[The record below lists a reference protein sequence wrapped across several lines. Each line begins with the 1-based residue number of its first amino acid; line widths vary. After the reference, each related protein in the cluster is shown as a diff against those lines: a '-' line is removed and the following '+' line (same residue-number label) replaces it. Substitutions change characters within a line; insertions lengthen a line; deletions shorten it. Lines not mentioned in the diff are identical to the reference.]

1 MMAKESSIIEAKE
14 INLVQLFT
22 NKFFV
27 IPIYQRPL
35 VWSEDNFHDL
45 VEDIKDAIDSGEE
58 SYFLGSILLKT
69 HEDKNTYEII
79 DGQQRL
85 ASIVVLLAVFRD
97 HLNEPKIQ
105 KWLMQE
111 EDEYAGIPAEERIKV
126 WDDLSEV
133 FSKYIYSYGGTSK
146 FIHEFETNRLKHVDK
161 SSPLYHLY
169 EAIKCFKDFA
179 EGMDKQE
186 IEKFL
191 RYLLTKVY
199 FVRIITSSR
208 SSAFRLFNVLNT
220 RGLPLSAADVL
231 KSMNLEFVS
240 DKERGIYFR
249 KWRELESDL
258 GREEFENIIS
268 YVRTIYRE
276 EKARRELVDEFE
288 TLFKN
293 NIIHKGADFF
303 DIVFKYARIYRDKLV
318 CCELPALKSYEKV
331 RYRTLMTLMK
341 RFLPFSD
348 WVPPLLTFYE
358 RFKRED
364 LLYRFALNL
373 ERRVFVEWCADFTA
387 TERITSAIDLIKLIK
402 RSESAED
409 VLQMMFKPREIRRGR
424 RRRRIDFLDAN
435 VVKEI
440 LLSKLDDQQFYKLKG
455 GKLAK
460 YLLLRLDMEM
470 QEENFPGYASM
481 ATITVEHILP
491 QTPTGEWLKIFTQEE
506 ADQIVNKL
514 GNLTLL
520 NKRRNSRASNYDF
533 KRKKERYFDVK
544 HSVFAITSMLR
555 EYGDWNMDSFKRRH
569 RELLDLAFGIYLH
582 NNTL

>member
-1 MMAKESSIIEAKE
+1 
-14 INLVQLFT
+14 
-22 NKFFV
+22 
-27 IPIYQRPL
+27 
-35 VWSEDNFHDL
+35 
-45 VEDIKDAIDSGEE
+45 
-58 SYFLGSILLKT
+58 
-69 HEDKNTYEII
+69 
-79 DGQQRL
+79 
-85 ASIVVLLAVFRD
+85 
-97 HLNEPKIQ
+97 
-105 KWLMQE
+105 
-111 EDEYAGIPAEERIKV
+111 
-126 WDDLSEV
+126 
-133 FSKYIYSYGGTSK
+133 
-146 FIHEFETNRLKHVDK
+146 
-161 SSPLYHLY
+161 
-169 EAIKCFKDFA
+169 
-179 EGMDKQE
+179 
-186 IEKFL
+186 
-191 RYLLTKVY
+191 
-199 FVRIITSSR
+199 
-208 SSAFRLFNVLNT
+208 
-220 RGLPLSAADVL
+220 
-231 KSMNLEFVS
+231 MNLEFVS